1 MRYIKS
7 FLKEETK
14 NYVKVE
20 WKKEQN
26 PDGRVAVEVTYVSFD
41 QGWVYIR

>member
-1 MRYIKS
+1 MWK
-7 FLKEETK
+7 LNK
-14 NYVKVE
+14 
-20 WKKEQN
+20 KKEQN